1 MKITD
6 VPVGCLVTHSGR
18 VLDYFFPQSESI
30 CIEDIAVGLS
40 REFRFANQTYEA
52 YSVAQ
57 HSVLVG
63 SLVPPVL
70 ALEALLHDATEA
82 YMKDIPAP
90 LKKKLKDYQIIENNL
105 MQVIAAT
112 FQIKYPFPEKIKIA
126 DHEAL
131 KFEWDMLMET
141 RKPDYCWSPRYAR
154 MAFLKRYEEIQLAKI
169 KLGLNL

>member
-18 VLDYFFPQSESI
+18 VLDYFFPQPESI

-52 YSVAQ
+52 YTVAQ
-57 HSVLVG
+57 HSVLVS
-63 SLVPPVL
+63 SLVPDEL
-70 ALEALLHDATEA
+70 ALTALLHDATEA

-90 LKKKLKDYQIIENNL
+90 LKKKLKDYQIIENKL
-105 MQVIAAT
+105 MQVIATT
-112 FQIKYPFPEKIKIA
+112 FQIKFPFPEKIKLA
-126 DHEAL
+126 DRAAL

-154 MAFLKRYEEIQLAKI
+154 MAFMQRYEEIKLAEL